1 MHKRMKK
8 WFGIVS
14 VAFVLLLCSGCSLA
28 TFIPFEEVTAD
39 ESVFEERFYYSQL
52 SEEEKLTYRE
62 IYQGIMDHQEEIYV
76 HGTDP
81 ELVNSILNCVIYD
94 FAEIFWT
101 DGTGMSNSF
110 ELGFTIVEI
119 EYQYSLEERTA
130 KEADI
135 KTATTDIL
143 SQLSALTDEY
153 EKIKMAYEY
162 LVNTVEYVDGVKDD
176 QNLYSAL
183 VGKQTVCAG
192 YARANQYLLNQSG
205 VYCAYVLGTAT
216 NEDGSEAHAW
226 NIVECNEK
234 YYYVDVTWAD
244 PIPEEETPVLQR
256 DMIYDYLCCDENLLS
271 STHVIQEGYDYPA
284 CDSGDLNYYKLHGM
298 YYETVDKKQLL
309 NDMKEDI
316 NSQANST
323 IFKFAS
329 ADLYTQAK
337 GLLMDGLMNEAA
349 GYLCER
355 YDLWEVE
362 YNYEEADTTNKFIV
376 YWQYE

>member
-1 MHKRMKK
+1 MYYRMKK

-14 VAFVLLLCSGCSLA
+14 VAFVLLLCSGCSLE
-28 TFIPFEEVTAD
+28 TFIPYEEVTAD
-39 ESVFEERFYYSQL
+39 AAVFEDKFYYSQL
-52 SEEEKLTYRE
+52 TEQEQLTYRE

-81 ELVNSILNCVIYD
+81 NKVNSILNCVIYD

-110 ELGFTIVEI
+110 ELGFTLVEV

-130 KEADI
+130 KETEI
-135 KTATTDIL
+135 ETATTDIL

-205 VYCAYVLGTAT
+205 VYCTYVLGTAT
-216 NEDGSEAHAW
+216 NEDGSEAHGW
-226 NIVECNEK
+226 NIVECNGK

-256 DMIYDYLCCDENLLS
+256 DMIYDYLCCDETLLS
-271 STHVIQEGYDYPA
+271 STHVIQEGYEYPV

-316 NSQANST
+316 DSKANST
-323 IFKFAS
+323 IFQFAS
-329 ADLYTQAK
+329 TDLYTQAK
-337 GLLMDGLMNEAA
+337 GLLMDSLMNEAA